1 MSKVWLITGA
11 SRGLGRAFTEAA
23 LEAGDR
29 VVATARNPEQL
40 VELQGRYS
48 GRIRTVALDVTNEAQ
63 AKAAFEVAIASF
75 GVLDVLV
82 NNAGY
87 GYVCPVKAAAQ
98 NAQSAANQGISKA
111 SEAESSATMAQDSAN
126 QASRDAQAAGALG
139 SADAAALS
147 DSGSWALPR
156 QTASESKNFPVS
168 IKIGNEKS

>member
-1 MSKVWLITGA
+1 MET
-11 SRGLGRAFTEAA
+11 
-23 LEAGDR
+23 DM
-29 VVATARNPEQL
+29 
-40 VELQGRYS
+40 
-48 GRIRTVALDVTNEAQ
+48 DVTAMVPGLTIEAEGVGNSKGQ
-63 AKAAFEVAIASF
+63 LDARKISFSPDEFAIEVAQEQRILA
-75 GVLDVLV
+75 
-82 NNAGY
+82 N
-87 GYVCPVKAAAQ
+87 KAAAQ

-147 DSGSWALPR
+147 DSVSWALPR